1 MKESQAYKTI
11 ISAFFSGRGYFTNI
25 DQKLYGTDYYAD
37 VVAVLPIFK
46 ELQWRTQIGYAP
58 CGILQYLPADEWVPV
73 NTIVEKTGYAL
84 AFVGSVLEEAEQ
96 RGWIELDL
104 TGSEPLCR
112 NLRYKS
118 SVRECIAAF
127 YGVEDFQKKIDMLE
141 EYKGV
146 FTQVYFI
153 FPYPVDDET
162 TQLLVSKG
170 YGIIRYYEKRGS
182 FLEMIPADMED
193 VEDWPRFSVLAENI
207 LFDNMWFRKD
217 EII

>member
-11 ISAFFSGRGYFTNI
+11 ISAFFSGRGYFTNM

-96 RGWIELDL
+96 RGWVELDL
-104 TGSEPLCR
+104 TGTEPLCR

-193 VEDWPRFSVLAENI
+193 VEDWPRFSVLAENV

>member
-11 ISAFFSGRGYFTNI
+11 ISAFFSGRGYFTNM

-104 TGSEPLCR
+104 TGTEPLCR

-127 YGVEDFQKKIDMLE
+127 YGVEDFQKKMDMLE

-193 VEDWPRFSVLAENI
+193 VEDWPRFSVLAENV

>member
-1 MKESQAYKTI
+1 MTQSDAYKTV
-11 ISAFFSGRGYFTNI
+11 ISAFFNGRGYFTTIN
-25 DQKLYGTDYYAD
+25 QKLFGTEHRAD
-37 VVAVLPIFK
+37 VVAVLPIFR

-58 CGILQYLPADEWVPV
+58 CGILQYLPADGWVDV
-73 NTIVEKTGYAL
+73 DYIVEKTGYDL
-84 AFVGSVLEEAEQ
+84 AFVGRILEEAEE

-104 TGSEPLCR
+104 TGENPRCR
-112 NLRYKS
+112 NIKYHN
-118 SVRECIAAF
+118 SVRECICAF
-127 YGVEDFQKKIDMLE
+127 YGVEDFQKKLDMLE
-141 EYKGV
+141 DYKGV

-170 YGIIRYYEKRGS
+170 YGIIRYYENRGS
-182 FLEMIPADMED
+182 FLEMIPADKED
-193 VEDWPRFSVLAENI
+193 VEDWPRYSVMAENV

>member
-96 RGWIELDL
+96 RGWVELDL

-193 VEDWPRFSVLAENI
+193 IEDWPRFSVLAENV

>member
-11 ISAFFSGRGYFTNI
+11 ISAFFSGRGYFTNM

-96 RGWIELDL
+96 RGWVELDL
-104 TGSEPLCR
+104 TGTEPLCR

-127 YGVEDFQKKIDMLE
+127 YGVEDFQKKMDMLE

-193 VEDWPRFSVLAENI
+193 VEDWSRFSVLAENI

>member
-96 RGWIELDL
+96 RGWVELDL

-193 VEDWPRFSVLAENI
+193 IEDWPRFSVLAENA

>member
-96 RGWIELDL
+96 RGWVELDL
-104 TGSEPLCR
+104 TGAEPLCR

-193 VEDWPRFSVLAENI
+193 VEDWPRFSVLAENV

>member
-1 MKESQAYKTI
+1 MTQSDAYKTV
-11 ISAFFSGRGYFTNI
+11 ISAFFSGRGYFTTIN
-25 DQKLYGTDYYAD
+25 QKLFGTEHYAD

-58 CGILQYLPADEWVPV
+58 CGILQFLPADGWIEVDELV
-73 NTIVEKTGYAL
+73 RKTGYDL
-84 AFVGSVLEEAEQ
+84 AFVGRILEEAES

-104 TGSEPLCR
+104 TGEKPCCR
-112 NLRYKS
+112 NIKYHN

-127 YGVEDFQKKIDMLE
+127 YGVEDFQKKIDILE
-141 EYKGV
+141 DYKGV

-182 FLEMIPADMED
+182 FLEMIPADKEE
-193 VEDWPRFSVLAENI
+193 VEDWPRYSVMAENV